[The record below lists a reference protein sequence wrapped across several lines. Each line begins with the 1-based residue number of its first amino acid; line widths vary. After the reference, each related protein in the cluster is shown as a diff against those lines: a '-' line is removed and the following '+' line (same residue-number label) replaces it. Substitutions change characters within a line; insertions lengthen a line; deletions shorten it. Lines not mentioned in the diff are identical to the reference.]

1 MSGFIREVKEE
12 SRRELLKRI
21 SAHSH
26 IRGLG
31 LDERG
36 EPIHIADGLVG
47 QVEAR
52 KAAGIVVRM
61 IREGKLAGRGILL
74 VGPPSSGKTAL
85 AIAIARELG
94 QDTPFV
100 MISGAE
106 LYSTEMKK
114 TEVLMR
120 AVRRAIGIRF
130 REIRRVYEGV
140 VKDLKFVMARH
151 PFNPYVKIPKAAR
164 IALATRD
171 EEKTLEVS
179 QEIAL
184 QLAQLGVR
192 RGDLIWID
200 ADTGE
205 VHKVGRVKGVEKAR
219 YYDVEAV
226 RVFEE
231 MPKGKVYKEREIVRT
246 VTLHDLDEALM
257 AQRRAITSLIGVE
270 VLEREIDPEV
280 RKSVDE
286 QVRKL
291 LNEGRAELVPGVLFI
306 DDVHMLDIE
315 AFSFLTRVM
324 ESEFSPIIIMATNRG
339 ITKIRGT
346 DIEAPHGIPLDV
358 LDRLLIIPMR
368 PYTLDEMRE
377 IIKIRADEEDV
388 KLSKDALEALVKIA
402 SQRSLRY
409 AVQLMQPARIIAER
423 KGREE
428 VSAEDVEEVAKLF
441 VDLSQSVEF
450 AKRWEEKFMK

>member
-12 SRRELLKRI
+12 SRREVLKRI

-36 EPIHIADGLVG
+36 EPIYIADGLVG

-140 VKDLKFVMARH
+140 VKDLKYVMARH

-164 IALATRD
+164 ITLATRD

-179 QEIAL
+179 QEIAI

-231 MPKGKVYKEREIVRT
+231 MPRGKVYKEREIVRT

-368 PYTLDEMRE
+368 PYTPDEMRE

-388 KLSKDALEALVKIA
+388 KLSRDALEALVKIA

-409 AVQLMQPARIIAER
+409 AVQLMQPAKIIAER

-428 VSAEDVEEVAKLF
+428 VRAEDIEEVAKLF
-441 VDLSQSVEF
+441 VDVSQSVEF
-450 AKRWEEKFMK
+450 AKQWEEKFLK

>member
-12 SRRELLKRI
+12 SRREVLRRI

-36 EPIHIADGLVG
+36 EPIYIADGFVG

-61 IREGKLAGRGILL
+61 IREGRLAGRGILL

-106 LYSTEMKK
+106 LYSAEMKK

-130 REIRRVYEGV
+130 KEIRRVYEGV
-140 VKDLKFVMARH
+140 VKELKFVMARH
-151 PFNPYVKIPKAAR
+151 PFNPYVKVPRAAR
-164 IALATRD
+164 ITLATKD

-179 QEIAL
+179 QEIAM

-205 VHKVGRVKGVEKAR
+205 VHKIGRVKGVEKAR

-231 MPKGKVYKEREIVRT
+231 MPKGRVYKEREIVRT
-246 VTLHDLDEALM
+246 ITLHDLDEALM

-270 VLEREIDPEV
+270 ILEREIDPEV

-339 ITKIRGT
+339 ITRIRGT
-346 DIEAPHGIPLDV
+346 DLEAPHGIPLDI

-368 PYTLDEMRE
+368 PYTPDEIRE
-377 IIKIRADEEDV
+377 IIKIRAEEEDI

-409 AVQLMQPARIIAER
+409 AVQLMQPARILAER
-423 KGREE
+423 KGRDE
-428 VSAEDVEEVAKLF
+428 VRAEDVEEVAKLF
-441 VDLSQSVEF
+441 VDVSQSVAF
-450 AKRWEEKFMK
+450 AKELEEKFLR